1 MQKDMTRGPILPLI
15 LQFLF
20 PMFIGNVFQQLY
32 NMADMIIVGRY
43 VGAGALAAVGSTG
56 TLMFLVLGFALGI
69 TAGFGI
75 LTSQRFGAK
84 DEAGVRRSVA
94 NGTLLAVLLSLAMTL
109 LSTAAVPWL
118 LDLMNTPADIW
129 TDARTYI
136 TIIFQGLFTNVFYNM
151 ASVFLRSVG
160 NSKAPLFF
168 LVFSACLNV
177 GLDLLCIIQ
186 FGMGVA
192 GAALATVLS
201 QGISVLLCVVYIFK
215 KVPVLVPKAQDWG
228 LYRYETKE
236 QLRMGVPMALQFS
249 ITASGVM
256 IAQAAINLFGSTAV
270 AAYTAASKVSMLL
283 TQGCLSMGQT
293 MATYAGQ
300 NFGKADLERI
310 RKGVKKALRVMVLYS
325 VLAAVVLHFL
335 LPFLVGFFFSGEADP
350 TALLPW
356 AQTYGDIAMWFYLP
370 LSSIFIYRNAMQGV
384 GYALAPTLCGVFELA
399 ARGLTALLGMR
410 THSYAISAACDPMA
424 WLVAGLFAWLA
435 WQWVM
440 RDLERK
446 QGRVER
452 QE

>member
-1 MQKDMTRGPILPLI
+1 M
-15 LQFLF
+15 
-20 PMFIGNVFQQLY
+20 
-32 NMADMIIVGRY
+32 
-43 VGAGALAAVGSTG
+43 
-56 TLMFLVLGFALGI
+56 LGFALGI

-94 NGTLLAVLLSLAMTL
+94 NGTLLALLLSLAMTL

-118 LDLMNTPADIW
+118 LDLLNTPADIME
-129 TDARTYI
+129 DARTYI

-186 FGMGVA
+186 FRMGVA
-192 GAALATVLS
+192 GAALATVVS
-201 QGISVLLCVVYIFK
+201 QGISVLLCILYIVQ
-215 KVPVLVPKAQDWG
+215 KVPVLVPWREDWK
-228 LYRYETKE
+228 LYAHETRE

-249 ITASGVM
+249 ITASGIM
-256 IAQAAINLFGSTAV
+256 IAQAAINLFGSTAA

-300 NFGKADLERI
+300 NFGKGDLGRI
-310 RKGVKKALRVMVLYS
+310 REGVKKGLRMMALYS
-325 VLAAVVLHFL
+325 LLAAVVLHYL
-335 LPFLVGFFFSGEADP
+335 LPFLTGFFFSGDVDAA
-350 TALLPW
+350 ALLPW
-356 AQTYGDIAMWFYLP
+356 ARTYGDIAMWFYLP
-370 LSSIFIYRNAMQGV
+370 LSMIFIYRNAMQGV
-384 GYALAPTLCGVFELA
+384 GYALAPTLCGVIELA
-399 ARGLTALLGMR
+399 ARGLTALVGMK

-424 WLVAGLFAWLA
+424 WLAAGIFGWCA

-440 RDLERK
+440 RDLERRAK
-446 QGRVER
+446 KGAAAADR
-452 QE
+452 